1 MKLKLIACGLFFFS
15 MALYGFAMF
24 NLQQDEDKKLV
35 KFFDAMLEDEFKL
48 RPMVATQLGDHRFDD
63 KLENPSK
70 ENRKLWKQFYKS
82 SLEKLRSQIKQE
94 LLSDSGKVDFK
105 VLESNLERT
114 LWLQE
119 FNKTYEKDPRVY
131 NELIADSLY
140 LPLSQSTIPEE
151 KVIAALVA

>member
-1 MKLKLIACGLFFFS
+1 MKLKIMACGFFFFS
-15 MALYGFAMF
+15 IVLFGSAMM
-24 NLQQDEDKKLV
+24 NSQLDEDKKLA
-35 KFFDAMLEDEFKL
+35 KFFDVMLEDEFKL

-63 KLENPSK
+63 KLENPSR
-70 ENRKLWKQFYKS
+70 ENRELWKQFYKS
-82 SLEKLRSQIKQE
+82 SLEKLRSQIKLE
-94 LLSDSGKVDFK
+94 SLSTNGKVDFK

-119 FNKTYEKDPRVY
+119 FNKTYETDPRTY

-151 KVIAALVA
+151 KSSLL